1 MIGPMPHKVGPFSHV
16 CGVYVGFSVRIIRPC
31 SCSIRKASR
40 GTSRNRLPKYHLD
53 LIFYWYL
60 VPGIDFV
67 VPPSPRHL
75 LVPHQQQQQQHPPKN
90 LSVGTLLIAAEDV
103 YTVHCRQPACLD
115 VWWTVVVVVV
125 VVVSSPKCVRRSQNV
140 PISRYSASSEGVY
153 ELQYIQPSSK
163 GVPKVTQQQ

>member
-1 MIGPMPHKVGPFSHV
+1 MWGV
-16 CGVYVGFSVRIIRPC
+16 CGVLRTYY
-31 SCSIRKASR
+31 
-40 GTSRNRLPKYHLD
+40 TSMFLFHPEGQPRHLEKSLAEIPFGPD
-53 LIFYWYL
+53 ILL

-125 VVVSSPKCVRRSQNV
+125 VVSSPKCVRRSQNV